1 MQGRNWLIPTLA
13 IAIVLPVKADL
24 FSFSTGTPDG
34 RIAVGARPAG
44 PSVLQIETADDFIL
58 SAKSTIINSASFYGL
73 MPDSVP
79 LSSIYDVGIA
89 IYHMFPMDSIN
100 PPSGNVPTR
109 TNSPSDTE
117 FTSRDSGSSTLTF
130 QAQTQG
136 AFSAGNSVVNGIHPT
151 PNSTTGGEGS
161 VSGKEVLIQTDFTTN
176 PIVLPAGH
184 YFFAPKV
191 GLSGG
196 TNTNNPTVLPAN
208 LSAPGVELPGGAGT
222 SAGDFLWLSANGP
235 AQFTGDLQAWTRDS
249 NLEPDWLRVGT
260 DIIGP
265 GPNGSSAPK
274 FDMAF
279 ALNGETVPE
288 DGVAVPE
295 PSTWIMLAGAIL
307 LLSAR
312 YARNSRARSTFKP

>member
-1 MQGRNWLIPTLA
+1 MNVRPRRMQLRNWLIPTLA

-89 IYHMFPMDSIN
+89 IYHMFPADSIN

-130 QAQTQG
+130 QTQTQG
-136 AFSAGNSVVNGIHPT
+136 AFSAGNSLVNRIHPIPHST
-151 PNSTTGGEGS
+151 PHGQRPPPGT
-161 VSGKEVLIQTDFTTN
+161 KLLI
-176 PIVLPAGH
+176 L
-184 YFFAPKV
+184 
-191 GLSGG
+191 
-196 TNTNNPTVLPAN
+196 
-208 LSAPGVELPGGAGT
+208 
-222 SAGDFLWLSANGP
+222 
-235 AQFTGDLQAWTRDS
+235 
-249 NLEPDWLRVGT
+249 
-260 DIIGP
+260 
-265 GPNGSSAPK
+265 
-274 FDMAF
+274 
-279 ALNGETVPE
+279 
-288 DGVAVPE
+288 
-295 PSTWIMLAGAIL
+295 
-307 LLSAR
+307 
-312 YARNSRARSTFKP
+312 